1 MAEKIN
7 VTALKAELYS
17 QKSVSVCNQLLA
29 DKKSPFGIG
38 SAAAEAAAT
47 SAAMVLLALGGS
59 DESDPEVKKAAT
71 DAETLRTYF
80 LRLIDE
86 EIKCKAPL
94 EKRLVNGAPAEEIEG
109 GYRTACVIIDEI
121 LYTCIMLAE
130 LLDRVS
136 DKISP
141 SAADTAAASVYFAKT
156 AMHTVRLMK
165 AYYSTKMNE
174 EIFARTTRREPE
186 LAIEGSEELM
196 NGLIAKFEAMIK

>member
-47 SAAMVLLALGGS
+47 SAAMILLALGGS
-59 DESDPEVKKAAT
+59 DGSDPEVKKAAT

-94 EKRLVNGAPAEEIEG
+94 EKRRRSRRG
-109 GYRTACVIIDEI
+109 
-121 LYTCIMLAE
+121 
-130 LLDRVS
+130 DRG
-136 DKISP
+136 
-141 SAADTAAASVYFAKT
+141 
-156 AMHTVRLMK
+156 RLPH
-165 AYYSTKMNE
+165 
-174 EIFARTTRREPE
+174 RLRHH
-186 LAIEGSEELM
+186 
-196 NGLIAKFEAMIK
+196 